1 MYNHRLNI
9 YSIFLII
16 LFSCLEEVQ
25 IVNSN
30 DMMLAKKKG
39 VLYYDNKPFSGI
51 TTNSYHDGTIQSKQS
66 YHAGKRHGE
75 YYEWYPNGQQRYSK
89 QYDKGI
95 QNGEQKEWYRNGI
108 LSRKMKFNQGRQ
120 EGDQIGWKENGDLR
134 FKYTYVNGKRYG
146 FMGASLCQ
154 GLEG

>member
-39 VLYYDNKPFSGI
+39 VLYYDSKPFSGI

-120 EGDQIGWKENGDLR
+120 EGEQIGWKENGDLR

-154 GLEG
+154 GPEG

>member
-16 LFSCLEEVQ
+16 LFGCLEEAQ
-25 IVNSN
+25 IVHSN
-30 DMMLAKKKG
+30 DRLLTKIKG

-51 TTNSYHDGTIQSKQS
+51 VTSSYHNGKIQSKQS
-66 YHAGKRHGE
+66 YDFGRRHGE
-75 YYEWYPNGQQRYSK
+75 YHEWYPNGQQRYTK
-89 QYDKGI
+89 LYHKGI
-95 QNGEQKEWYRNGI
+95 QNGEQKEWYPNGI
-108 LSRKMKFNQGRQ
+108 LSRNMKFNQGRQ
-120 EGDQIGWKENGDLR
+120 EGEQIGWKENGDLR

-154 GLEG
+154 GPEG